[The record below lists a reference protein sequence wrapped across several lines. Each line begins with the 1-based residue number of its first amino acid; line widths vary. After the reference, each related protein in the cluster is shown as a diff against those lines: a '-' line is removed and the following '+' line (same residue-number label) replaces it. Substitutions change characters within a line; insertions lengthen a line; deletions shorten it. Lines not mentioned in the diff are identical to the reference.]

1 MNSTTRDLAH
11 APFPAFTE
19 KMRAFCRLIGIVA
32 LQDMRT
38 RYGQRSHFGYL
49 ITLIT
54 PLVHISFLTA
64 IYYVR
69 TAVAP
74 VGDSPA
80 LFITTGALP
89 YIVCIYP
96 SREAAKALM
105 DNRQLLSIPVLQP
118 LHLMLARCL
127 LESLNAIFVM
137 ATFLLGLYLFDID
150 IAPIDY
156 LEAASALG
164 ASVILGVA
172 FGLFNVMMCGIFG
185 YFFSVVAMLLM
196 MALFLVSGVYV
207 PVWTMPEE
215 AQKYLYY
222 NPIYHLVEWSRSA
235 YFISYESG
243 SFDKAYV
250 LVIAGSLAA
259 IALLGDR
266 LFRGKIIS
274 W

>member
-1 MNSTTRDLAH
+1 MNSATRDPAN
-11 APFPAFTE
+11 AQFPAFAE
-19 KMRAFCRLIGIVA
+19 KLEAFCRLIGIVA

-38 RYGQRSHFGYL
+38 RYGQGSYFGYL
-49 ITLIT
+49 ITLLT
-54 PLVHISFLTA
+54 PLFHISFLTA

-80 LFITTGALP
+80 LFIMTGALP

-96 SREAAKALM
+96 GREAAKALM

-118 LHLMLARCL
+118 LHLMLARCI

-137 ATFLLGLYLFDID
+137 ATFLFALYLFDVD
-150 IAPIDY
+150 IFPIDY
-156 LEAASALG
+156 VSAASALG
-164 ASVILGVA
+164 AAVILGVA
-172 FGLFNVMMCGIFG
+172 FGLFNVMMCGIVG
-185 YFFSVVAMLLM
+185 YFFQIVSMLFTLS
-196 MALFLVSGVYV
+196 LFMVSGVYV
-207 PVWTMPEE
+207 PVSTMPEE

-250 LVIAGSLAA
+250 LIIAGILAA
-259 IALLGDR
+259 LALLGDR

-274 W
+274 R